1 MDKKSKNTT
10 DTTVKKMGKKELIVL
25 LLEMKKNDNDWL
37 SVWNYNRLMRGW
49 SVQALNLEIDRL
61 S

>member
-10 DTTVKKMGKKELIVL
+10 DTTTKKMGKKELIVL